1 MAGHL
6 MDKGVDSKYPASI
19 SNAHIQ
25 VILRD
30 KIGFSGVVIT
40 DDLQM
45 GAIIKRFDLEE
56 IVIAAINAGCDILQ
70 FSDPLDLDKNLPS
83 RIKDI
88 VLQSIADGQI
98 DPQRIHESYAR
109 IIDLKSRL
117 STGLDPT
124 SD

>member
-1 MAGHL
+1 

-19 SNAHIQ
+19 SNSHIQ
-25 VILRD
+25 ITLRGEM
-30 KIGFSGVVIT
+30 GFTGVVIT

-45 GAIIKRFDLEE
+45 GAVIKRFELEE
-56 IVIAAINAGCDILQ
+56 IVIAAVNAGCDILQ
-70 FSDPLDLDKNLPS
+70 FSDPLDLDENLS
-83 RIKDI
+83 QRIKEI
-88 VLQSIADGQI
+88 ILQAIESGQV

-117 STGLDPT
+117 SPSLNPT